1 MAPKKTANLSTR
13 SRQKAIYRS
22 KILDLIRTSELIS
35 RTDLAKETG
44 LSQASIT
51 GITADL
57 IEEGL
62 IVEKQ
67 AGAYEGGRPPTL
79 LAIRANGVYVIG
91 VNLTLEQI
99 RIVIIDFQAEI
110 KASHVVHLDDNY
122 HTPEE
127 ITECVA
133 QGIQACM
140 WEANFYRDQISGVGV
155 GIPGLVNS
163 EAGIVHFLPNY
174 GWENVPFREVLRN
187 KINHPVF
194 IDNSSNN
201 LAIGEYWHGSG
212 KGVENFLAIT
222 LENGIGAGTII
233 NGQLVRGSRG
243 IASELGHICI
253 DPDGPS
259 CRCGKNGCIEAYSGN
274 IAIIRE
280 ARKLAQSGSWSSSG
294 SAPDH
299 IGYKEVL
306 DELKAG
312 NAELENIYINAARA
326 LALGIHNLSNLLN
339 PELIIITGKGVEAGD
354 FLFKPLFE
362 ILNKINTGKFGS
374 FQTQITIKD
383 WDDSDWAKGSGTLVL
398 REIYK
403 SPDVN

>member
-1 MAPKKTANLSTR
+1 MANKKTASLSTR
-13 SRQKAIYRS
+13 SRQKAIHRS
-22 KILDLIRTSELIS
+22 KILNLIRTGELIS

-57 IEEGL
+57 IDEGL
-62 IVEKQ
+62 IEEKQ

-79 LAIRANGVYVIG
+79 LAIRADGVYVIG

-99 RIVIIDFQAEI
+99 RIVIIDFHAEI
-110 KASHVVHLDDNY
+110 KASLIVHLKKPY

-127 ITECVA
+127 ITDFVA

-140 WEANFYRDQISGVGV
+140 WEANFSRDQISGVGV
-155 GIPGLVNS
+155 GIPGPVDS
-163 EAGIVHFLPNY
+163 KTGIVHFLPNY
-174 GWENVPFREVLRN
+174 GWENVPFREMLRN

-212 KGVENFLAIT
+212 KGIANFLAVT

-233 NGQLVRGSRG
+233 NGQLVRGHFG
-243 IASELGHICI
+243 IASEFGHICI
-253 DPDGPS
+253 DPDGPP
-259 CRCGKNGCIEAYSGN
+259 CRCGRNGCIEAYAGN
-274 IAIIRE
+274 IAITRE
-280 ARKLAQSGSWSSSG
+280 ARKLAQSGTWSSP
-294 SAPDH
+294 AVDPDN
-299 IGYKEVL
+299 IGFKEVL

-312 NAELENIYINAARA
+312 NGQLENIYIIAART
-326 LALGIHNLSNLLN
+326 LAMGIHNLTNLLN

-354 FLFKPLFE
+354 FLFNPLFE
-362 ILNKINTGKFGS
+362 ILKKINTGKFGS
-374 FQTQITIKD
+374 FQTQIIIKD
-383 WDDSDWAKGSGTLVL
+383 WNDSDWAKGSGTLVL

-403 SPDVN
+403 SPDMN

>member
-1 MAPKKTANLSTR
+1 MANKKKAPLSTR
-13 SRQKAIYRS
+13 SRQKAIHRL
-22 KILDLIRTSELIS
+22 KILDLIRTGELIS

-51 GITADL
+51 GITAAL
-57 IEEGL
+57 IDEGL
-62 IVEKQ
+62 IEEKQ
-67 AGAYEGGRPPTL
+67 AGEYEGGRPPTL
-79 LAIRANGVYVIG
+79 LAIRADGVYVIG

-110 KASHVVHLDDNY
+110 KASHIVHLNKSH

-127 ITECVA
+127 IIEFVA

-140 WEANFYRDQISGVGV
+140 WEANFYREQISGVGV
-155 GIPGLVNS
+155 GIPGPVDS
-163 EAGIVHFLPNY
+163 KSGIVHFLPNY
-174 GWENVPFREVLRN
+174 GWENVPFQKMLKD

-233 NGQLVRGSRG
+233 NGQLARGHRG
-243 IASELGHICI
+243 IASEFGHICI
-253 DPDGPS
+253 DPDGPP
-259 CRCGKNGCIEAYSGN
+259 CRCGKSGCIEAYAGN

-280 ARKLAQSGSWSSSG
+280 ARELARSGSWSSSI
-294 SAPDH
+294 SEPDS
-299 IGYKEVL
+299 IGFKEVL
-306 DELKAG
+306 NELKAG
-312 NAELENIYINAARA
+312 NVQLEDIFVNAAKI
-326 LALGIHNLSNLLN
+326 LAVGIHNIINLLN
-339 PELIIITGKGVEAGD
+339 PEIIIITGKGVEAGD
-354 FLFKPLFE
+354 FLFNPLFE
-362 ILNKINTGKFGS
+362 FLNKINKGKLSS
-374 FQTQITIKD
+374 FQTQITITD
-383 WDDSDWAKGSGTLVL
+383 WDDSDWARGSGTLVL